1 MVELNTVI
9 TLKFPSNNLSKY
21 SLFIDGSSLIDS
33 IKPLLAFVGQTCCGA
48 FRNTTDLT
56 AVKQGYAYTFTAN
69 RVHTNVIKV
78 IATVVYEK
86 STEVYEYDLTKS
98 SWSPISIFATK
109 DDLGVFLTA
118 SGTKAAVFKDY
129 VEITNLKLYA
139 GHTYLVLGKT
149 GSSISVSLISARV
162 VSPSPEYGSAFN
174 FLESRTTGSNGGG
187 CVTAAIITLTKDYT
201 VPLQGYGYDN
211 ATYDYSG
218 FLMAIQLK

>member
-1 MVELNTVI
+1 MVELKTGI

-33 IKPLLAFVGQTCCGA
+33 IKPLLAFVSQTCCGA
-48 FRNTTDLT
+48 FRNTTNLT

-109 DDLGVFLTA
+109 DDLGVTEYNA
-118 SGTKAAVFKDY
+118 GKSISISGKLSDIGAWLQTNGTTSRWMSVRANPTNTDGYFGQSTFCILWQCSSANYGWCILMSDNTKMV
-129 VEITNLKLYA
+129 
-139 GHTYLVLGKT
+139 VLGRNSGGWHWYAPSLT
-149 GSSISVSLISARV
+149 EVS
-162 VSPSPEYGSAFN
+162 
-174 FLESRTTGSNGGG
+174 
-187 CVTAAIITLTKDYT
+187 
-201 VPLQGYGYDN
+201 
-211 ATYDYSG
+211 
-218 FLMAIQLK
+218 